1 MASIIAT
8 ILNSEHFSNRPPVLI
23 DIGASGEI
31 NAKWKAIAPH
41 AICIAFDADDR
52 EFNVSASTSSGY
64 KKLITINRIVS
75 ATPMSQAAFYLTAS
89 PFCSSLLQPAF
100 DKLSPWSFQSLF
112 TTNKKIELPATT
124 LAEALQEA
132 GIDYIDW
139 FKTDTQGT
147 DLRLFLS
154 VPNAIKD
161 TILAAELEPGIL
173 DAYED
178 EDKLYRILEVLPQHQ
193 FWLSSM
199 EVKGTQRLKETYVPQ
214 AGKLTASRGLRKS
227 PGWAELCFL
236 KQPLFKSKREL
247 LLLYVFALIEKQ
259 YGFAIEVMDAA
270 LQQYDDAIFE
280 QCRREAF
287 ALLKKQ
293 QWKIPFVMVKKQLQ
307 KLYNKLGIA
316 DYSAG

>member
-1 MASIIAT
+1 MASVIAT
-8 ILNSEHFSNRPPVLI
+8 ILNSEYFSNRPPVLI
-23 DIGASGEI
+23 DIGASGAI
-31 NAKWKAIAPH
+31 NAKWKAIAPYS
-41 AICIAFDADDR
+41 ICIAFDADDR

-75 ATPMSQAAFYLTAS
+75 ATPVQQAAFYLTAS
-89 PFCSSLLQPAF
+89 PFCSSLLEPAF
-100 DKLSPWSFQSLF
+100 DKLAPWSFQSLF
-112 TTNKKIELPATT
+112 ATNKKIELPATT
-124 LAEALQEA
+124 IAAALQQA
-132 GIDYIDW
+132 GVDYIDW

-154 VPNAIKD
+154 VPDAVKQQ
-161 TILAAELEPGIL
+161 ILAAELEPGIL
-173 DAYED
+173 DAYHG
-178 EDKLYRILEVLPQHQ
+178 EDKLYSILEILPQHQ

-199 EVKGTQRLKETYVPQ
+199 EVKGTQRLKEALVSQ
-214 AGKLTASRGLRKS
+214 AGRLTASRGLRKS

-236 KQPLFKSKREL
+236 KQPVQKGKREL

-270 LQQYDDAIFE
+270 LQQYDDAIFT
-280 QCRREAF
+280 QCRQQAF

-293 QWKIPFVMVKKQLQ
+293 QWKIPVVMIKKQLQ
-307 KLYNKLGIA
+307 KLYTKLGIA